1 VNANISLNI
10 LNLKLKLLQT
20 ILSIFESHEDDS
32 SDQEPI
38 GKILLNAAVLQELKN
53 LDPDTR
59 RHWVVGENNIFKT
72 LINLLDQ
79 SIKALV

>member
-1 VNANISLNI
+1 M
-10 LNLKLKLLQT
+10 QT
-20 ILSIFESHEDDS
+20 ILNIFESHKDDR

-72 LINLLDQ
+72 LVNLLDQ
-79 SIKALV
+79 SIKALVYYIHQFH